1 MASKGRR
8 TGVKIERKPK
18 SFYYLDG
25 QGRVMEKPAGRGGT
39 PKFTG
44 KRVPVNKDKF
54 RFVDGQG
61 HVCEVDR
68 KTGGGGRKK
77 KSDRSEE
84 LLDEIL
90 GGR

>member
-1 MASKGRR
+1 MASKGRS

-18 SFYYLDG
+18 TFYYLDG
-25 QGRVMEKPAGRGGT
+25 QGRVMEKAPGRNGGAA
-39 PKFTG
+39 KFTG
-44 KRVPVNKDKF
+44 KRVPIEKGKF
-54 RFVDGQG
+54 YFVDGKG
-61 HVCEVDR
+61 EVRQTER

-77 KSDRSEE
+77 SARTDE